1 MAKTRIVRARSW
13 SELPEILEP
22 GVYYVNGTKI
32 VIRETVEKDE
42 VMMFTRGVKKLA
54 DKYYS

>member
-22 GVYYVNGTKI
+22 GVYYVNGRRYT
-32 VIRETVEKDE
+32 IRVRVSKKAVVEAIRRAK
-42 VMMFTRGVKKLA
+42 RKGA
-54 DKYYS
+54 RI